1 MATVSHV
8 GAYEI
13 QHQIGSGGMAPV
25 FLATDTRSG
34 RQVALKLLFIDNDQ
48 EGQQI
53 LEMER
58 GGASLQEQFG
68 RSCHYVPAVYEH
80 GVEGPY
86 FFIAMEHLS
95 GRNLSEVI
103 GGGPLPAS
111 RALTIAIQL
120 CEFLEAADTFTG
132 TLDGREVH
140 SFLHGDLKPR
150 NIRVLD
156 NDEIKVFDFGIAKA
170 LSLSRKVT
178 RNDFGSSAYMSPERI
193 ESGNID
199 AQAEFW
205 AVGVLLYEMVSG
217 VQPFRALDTAR
228 LERRIRERR
237 APPPLGEECPIGLQ
251 AIIAK
256 LLAAAVGD
264 RYRSAQEIREELQ
277 RTVDGEQTMAE
288 REGWPVRGHD
298 EPATRRTRRP
308 EPVGAVGPRG
318 EEATRR
324 TVRERPAIVPVADP
338 GVVAAPAAVPGPA
351 ADPAP
356 VTRAASPVT
365 PATAPSV
372 AVPAGPAAAP
382 APSRVPLRPRVKRL
396 VRYALILIVILI
408 VAKEIRI
415 HIAASALAGVVGS
428 QDLTAL
434 NQTWTQ
440 FEALTEG
447 SMQMGGRPLERALL
461 ARTTALTDAVIAK
474 YRDPGVIVWESQWQ
488 QARDA
493 LDHAWRRNR
502 SNSTRQAA
510 LRYCEAQL
518 HRIDGEARTAELR
531 LAAGKGDTRKA
542 EEKTAEAQRELAAA
556 VSAFRL
562 AAELR
567 PNWPD
572 PFFGLMRTFVAQEDI
587 ERAADALAQA
597 QRYGYNADRRDWFY
611 LAEGYTQRAA
621 KLAAVKELD
630 SLTRAAEA
638 YTRAIDLYGKAS
650 GYRNTAQRLRD
661 AQRQKQQLDE
671 EIQALSV
678 SESVTPAARVDPGV
692 AA

>member
-25 FLATDTRSG
+25 FLATDTRTG
-34 RQVALKLLFIDNDQ
+34 RQVALKLLFIDNDH

-58 GGASLQEQFG
+58 GGATLQEQFG
-68 RSCHYVPAVYEH
+68 QSCRYVPAVYEH

-86 FFIAMEHLS
+86 FFIAMEYLA

-103 GGGPLPAS
+103 AAGPVAAD
-111 RALTIAIQL
+111 RALKIGIQL
-120 CEFLEAADTFTG
+120 CEFLEAADSFTG
-132 TLDGREVH
+132 TLDGRTVH

-217 VQPFRALDTAR
+217 LQPFRALDTAR

-237 APPPLGEECPIGLQ
+237 PPAVLSAECPAGLQ
-251 AIIAK
+251 AIIGR
-256 LLAAAVGD
+256 LLAGAVDD
-264 RYRSAQEIREELQ
+264 RYRSAKEIREELQ
-277 RTVDGEQTMAE
+277 RSADGQQTIAE
-288 REGWPVRGHD
+288 GDGWPQRGAD

-308 EPVGAVGPRG
+308 EPEGSEPES

-324 TVRERPAIVPVADP
+324 TVRERPA
-338 GVVAAPAAVPGPA
+338 VAAASAPAGVQAG
-351 ADPAP
+351 
-356 VTRAASPVT
+356 S
-365 PATAPSV
+365 PATV
-372 AVPAGPAAAP
+372 EAP
-382 APSRVPLRPRVKRL
+382 APPLVVKPRRTWRARGRRL
-396 VRYALILIVILI
+396 VKTVLIVIVLSI
-408 VAKEIRI
+408 IAKEIRI
-415 HIAASALAGVVGS
+415 NIAATALAGVVGT
-428 QDLTAL
+428 QDLVAI

-440 FEALTEG
+440 YEALVDG
-447 SMQMGGRPLERALL
+447 SLQMGGRPLERALIT
-461 ARTTALTDAVIAK
+461 RTTALADDVIAK
-474 YRDPGVIVWESQWQ
+474 YLDQNVIVWESQWQ

-493 LDHAWRRNR
+493 LTHAWRRNR
-502 SNSTRQAA
+502 SNRSGQAA
-510 LRYCEAQL
+510 LRYCEGQL

-531 LAAGKGDTRKA
+531 AAADKGDTRKA
-542 EEKTAEAQRELAAA
+542 AEKGPAAQRELAAA
-556 VSAFRL
+556 VTAFRE

-572 PFFGLMRTFVAQEDI
+572 PFLGLMRTFVAQEDI

-597 QRYGYNADRRDWFY
+597 QSYGYAADRRDWFY
-611 LAEGYTQRAA
+611 LAEGYVVRGA
-621 KLAAVKELD
+621 KYAAVKELD
-630 SLTRAAEA
+630 SLTRAADA
-638 YTRAIDLYGKAS
+638 YTRAIELYGKAS
-650 GYRNTAQRLRD
+650 GYRNSAQRLRD
-661 AQRQKQQLDE
+661 AQRQKQLIDDD
-671 EIQALSV
+671 IQILSL
-678 SESVTPAARVDPGV
+678 SEPVPGDPGR

>member
-25 FLATDTRSG
+25 FLATDTRTG
-34 RQVALKLLFIDNDQ
+34 CQVALKLLFIDNDH

-58 GGASLQEQFG
+58 GGATLQEQFG
-68 RSCHYVPAVYEH
+68 RNCRYVPKVFEH

-86 FFIAMEHLS
+86 FFIAMEYLA

-103 GGGPLPAS
+103 AAGPLPAD
-111 RALTIAIQL
+111 RALKIGIQL
-120 CEFLEAADTFTG
+120 CEFLEAADSFTG
-132 TLDGREVH
+132 TLDGRTVH

-205 AVGVLLYEMVSG
+205 AVGVLLYEMVGG

-237 APPPLGEECPIGLQ
+237 PPQALGAECPAGLQ
-251 AIIAK
+251 AIIAR
-256 LLAAAVGD
+256 LLAGAVED
-264 RYRSAQEIREELQ
+264 RYRSAKEIREDLQ
-277 RTVDGEQTMAE
+277 RSVDGQQTIAE
-288 REGWPVRGHD
+288 RDGWPMRSHD

-308 EPVGAVGPRG
+308 EAERSVESPQPEGDEP
-318 EEATRR
+318 TRR
-324 TVRERPAIVPVADP
+324 TARERPPHGAASAPA
-338 GVVAAPAAVPGPA
+338 VVQAASQATVDAAPP
-351 ADPAP
+351 P
-356 VTRAASPVT
+356 VVVKPRRTWRA
-365 PATAPSV
+365 
-372 AVPAGPAAAP
+372 
-382 APSRVPLRPRVKRL
+382 RVRRV
-396 VRYALILIVILI
+396 VRMALILIVLSII
-408 VAKEIRI
+408 VKEISI
-415 HIAASALAGVVGS
+415 NIAATALAGVVGS
-428 QDLTAL
+428 QDLAAI

-440 FEALTEG
+440 YEALVDG
-447 SMQMGGRPLERALL
+447 SLKMGGRPLERALI
-461 ARTTALTDAVIAK
+461 ARTTALTDDVIAR
-474 YRDPGVIVWESQWQ
+474 YRDQNVIVWESQWQ
-488 QARDA
+488 QAREA

-502 SNSTRQAA
+502 SNRFRQAA
-510 LRYCEAQL
+510 LRYCEGQL
-518 HRIDGEARTAELR
+518 RRIDGEARTAELR
-531 LAAGKGDTRKA
+531 AAADKGDARRVA
-542 EEKTAEAQRELAAA
+542 EKGPAAERELAAA
-556 VSAFRL
+556 VTAFRE

-572 PFFGLMRTFVAQEDI
+572 PFLGLMRTFVAQEDI

-597 QRYGYNADRRDWFY
+597 QRFGYTADRRDWFF
-611 LAEGYTQRAA
+611 LAEGYAA
-621 KLAAVKELD
+621 RGAKYAAVKELD
-630 SLTRAAEA
+630 SLTRAADA
-638 YTRAIDLYGKAS
+638 YTRAIELYGRAS
-650 GYRNTAQRLRD
+650 GYRNSPQRLRD
-661 AQRQKQQLDE
+661 AERQKQSIDAA
-671 EIQALSV
+671 IQALSLTEPV
-678 SESVTPAARVDPGV
+678 PEEPGRAA
-692 AA
+692 

>member
-8 GAYEI
+8 GAFEI

-25 FLATDTRSG
+25 FLATDTRTG
-34 RQVALKLLFIDNDQ
+34 REVALKLLFIDNDH

-58 GGASLQEQFG
+58 GGATLQEQFG
-68 RSCHYVPAVYEH
+68 RSCRYVPAVYEH

-86 FFIAMEHLS
+86 FFIAMEYLA

-103 GGGPLPAS
+103 AA
-111 RALTIAIQL
+111 RALTADRVLRIGIQL
-120 CEFLEAADTFTG
+120 CEFLEAAESFTG
-132 TLDGREVH
+132 TLDGRTVH

-237 APPPLGEECPIGLQ
+237 PPEALSQDCPTGLQ
-251 AIIAK
+251 AIIAR
-256 LLAAAVGD
+256 LLAGVVDD
-264 RYRSAQEIREELQ
+264 RYRSAKQIREEL
-277 RTVDGEQTMAE
+277 RRCADGQQTIAE
-288 REGWPVRGHD
+288 REGWPLRSHD

-308 EPVGAVGPRG
+308 ET
-318 EEATRR
+318 ENDEATRR
-324 TVRERPAIVPVADP
+324 TIRERGPVA
-338 GVVAAPAAVPGPA
+338 AASAPAAVQ
-351 ADPAP
+351 
-356 VTRAASPVT
+356 AASPATVES
-365 PATAPSV
+365 PALQG
-372 AVPAGPAAAP
+372 AGATDA
-382 APSRVPLRPRVKRL
+382 RQGLRALPGKIWRLRGRRL
-396 VRYALILIVILI
+396 VKMVLILMVLTI

-415 HIAASALAGVVGS
+415 NIAANALAGVVGS
-428 QDLTAL
+428 QDLAAI

-440 FEALTEG
+440 YEALVDG
-447 SMQMGGRPLERALL
+447 SLQMGGRPLERALL
-461 ARTTALTDAVIAK
+461 ARTTALADDVIAK
-474 YRDPGVIVWESQWQ
+474 YRDQNVIVWESQWE

-493 LDHAWRRNR
+493 LSHAWRRNR
-502 SNSTRQAA
+502 SNRSRQAA
-510 LRYCEAQL
+510 LRYCEGQL
-518 HRIDGEARTAELR
+518 YRIDGEARTAELR
-531 LAAGKGDTRKA
+531 AAADKGDSRKA
-542 EEKTAEAQRELAAA
+542 AEKGPAAQRELAAA
-556 VSAFRL
+556 VTAFRE

-572 PFFGLMRTFVAQEDI
+572 PFLGLMRTFVAQDDI
-587 ERAADALAQA
+587 ERAADALGQA
-597 QRYGYNADRRDWFY
+597 QKFGYAADRRDWFY
-611 LAEGYTQRAA
+611 LAEGYVVRGA
-621 KLAAVKELD
+621 KYAAVKELD
-630 SLTRAAEA
+630 SLTRAADA
-638 YTRAIDLYGKAS
+638 YTRAIELYGKAA
-650 GYRNTAQRLRD
+650 GYRNSAQRLRD
-661 AQRQKQQLDE
+661 AQRQKQLIDAD
-671 EIQALSV
+671 IQVLSL
-678 SESVTPAARVDPGV
+678 SEPVPEDSGRAA
-692 AA
+692 

>member
-25 FLATDTRSG
+25 FLATDTRTG

-217 VQPFRALDTAR
+217 VQPFRELDTAR

-237 APPPLGEECPIGLQ
+237 APPPLGAECPIGLQ

-277 RTVDGEQTMAE
+277 RTVDGQQTLAE
-288 REGWPVRGHD
+288 REGWPLRGHD

-308 EPVGAVGPRG
+308 DPVGPVGPLG

-324 TVRERPAIVPVADP
+324 TVRERPAIAPAAAP
-338 GVVAAPAAVPGPA
+338 SVVAAPV

-356 VTRAASPVT
+356 VALAPETVT
-365 PATAPSV
+365 PAAPPV
-372 AVPAGPAAAP
+372 AVAANPVAAP
-382 APSRVPLRPRVKRL
+382 AQSRSPSRPPVKRL
-396 VRYALILIVILI
+396 VRYALILIVII
-408 VAKEIRI
+408 IIAKEIRI
-415 HIAASALAGVVGS
+415 NIASSALAGVVGT

-440 FEALTEG
+440 FEALTDG

-488 QARDA
+488 QAREA
-493 LDHAWRRNR
+493 LEHAWGRNR

-531 LAAGKGDTRKA
+531 LAAAKGDTRKV
-542 EEKTAEAQRELAAA
+542 EEKAPEAQRELAAA

-572 PFFGLMRTFVAQEDI
+572 PFLGLMRTFVAQEDI

-597 QRYGYNADRRDWFY
+597 QRYGYTADRRDWFY
-611 LAEGYTQRAA
+611 LAEGYTQRAS
-621 KLAAVKELD
+621 KLAAVKELE

-661 AQRQKQQLDE
+661 AERQKQQIDE
-671 EIQALSV
+671 EIQALSA
-678 SESVTPAARVDPGV
+678 SEPVTPAARVDPGV

>member
-34 RQVALKLLFIDNDQ
+34 REVALKLLFIDNDH

-58 GGASLQEQFG
+58 GGATLQEQFG
-68 RSCHYVPAVYEH
+68 QSCRYVPAVYEH

-86 FFIAMEHLS
+86 FFIAMEYLA

-103 GGGPLPAS
+103 GAGALTAD
-111 RALTIAIQL
+111 RALKIGIQL
-120 CEFLEAADTFTG
+120 CEFLEAADSFTG
-132 TLDGREVH
+132 TLDGRTVH

-228 LERRIRERR
+228 LERRIRDRR
-237 APPPLGEECPIGLQ
+237 PPAALSQDCPAGLQ
-251 AIIAK
+251 AIIAR
-256 LLAAAVGD
+256 LLAGAVDD
-264 RYRSAQEIREELQ
+264 RYRSAKEIREELQ
-277 RTVDGEQTMAE
+277 RCADGQQTIAE
-288 REGWPVRGHD
+288 REGWPLCSHD
-298 EPATRRTRRP
+298 EPATRRTRRSEP
-308 EPVGAVGPRG
+308 ESHKPDS

-324 TVRERPAIVPVADP
+324 TLREPSPIAAVQEPAVVRAASPAAVEVPAP
-338 GVVAAPAAVPGPA
+338 PAAVP
-351 ADPAP
+351 
-356 VTRAASPVT
+356 
-365 PATAPSV
+365 
-372 AVPAGPAAAP
+372 
-382 APSRVPLRPRVKRL
+382 KRL
-396 VRYALILIVILI
+396 SWLPRGRRLVKMVLILMVLTII
-408 VAKEIRI
+408 AKEIRI
-415 HIAASALAGVVGS
+415 NIAANALAGVVGS
-428 QDLTAL
+428 QDLAAI

-440 FEALTEG
+440 YEALVDG
-447 SMQMGGRPLERALL
+447 SLQMGGRPLERALL
-461 ARTTALTDAVIAK
+461 TRTTALADDVIAK
-474 YRDPGVIVWESQWQ
+474 YRDQNVIVWESQWE
-488 QARDA
+488 QAREA
-493 LDHAWRRNR
+493 LNHAWGRNR
-502 SNSTRQAA
+502 SNRPRQAA
-510 LRYCEAQL
+510 LRYCEGQL

-531 LAAGKGDTRKA
+531 AAADKGDSRKA
-542 EEKTAEAQRELAAA
+542 AEKGSAAERELAAA
-556 VSAFRL
+556 VTAFRE

-572 PFFGLMRTFVAQEDI
+572 PFLGLMRTFVAQEDI
-587 ERAADALAQA
+587 ERAADALTQA
-597 QRYGYNADRRDWFY
+597 QKFGYAADRRDWFH
-611 LAEGYTQRAA
+611 LAEGYVVRGA
-621 KLAAVKELD
+621 KYAAVKELD
-630 SLTRAAEA
+630 SLTRAADA
-638 YTRAIDLYGKAS
+638 YTRAIELYGKAA
-650 GYRNTAQRLRD
+650 GYRNSAQRLRD
-661 AQRQKQQLDE
+661 AQRQKQLIDAD
-671 EIQALSV
+671 IQALSL
-678 SESVTPAARVDPGV
+678 SEPVPEDSGGAA
-692 AA
+692 

>member
-34 RQVALKLLFIDNDQ
+34 QQVALKLLFIDNDN

-53 LEMER
+53 LAMER

-68 RSCHYVPAVYEH
+68 RSCHYVPAVFEH

-86 FFIAMEHLS
+86 FFIAMEHLG

-103 GGGPLPAS
+103 GAGPLPAD
-111 RALTIAIQL
+111 RALKIAIQL

-217 VQPFRALDTAR
+217 AQPFRELDTAR

-237 APPPLGEECPIGLQ
+237 PPAALAAGCPIGLQ

-256 LLAAAVGD
+256 LLAGAVGD
-264 RYRSAQEIREELQ
+264 RYRSARDIREELQ
-277 RTVDGEQTMAE
+277 RTVDGQQTVAE
-288 REGWPVRGHD
+288 REGWPLRGHD

-308 EPVGAVGPRG
+308 EPVES

-324 TVRERPAIVPVADP
+324 TVRERPAIVPAAAT
-338 GVVAAPAAVPGPA
+338 GAVAAPAAP
-351 ADPAP
+351 PAP
-356 VTRAASPVT
+356 IALAAHSVAPVSAL
-365 PATAPSV
+365 PATAASSP
-372 AVPAGPAAAP
+372 PAAVSATP
-382 APSRVPLRPRVKRL
+382 RVPRRTRVRRL
-396 VRYALILIVILI
+396 VRYGLILIVLI
-408 VAKEIRI
+408 IIGKEIRI
-415 HIAASALAGVVGS
+415 NIAASALAGMVAT

-461 ARTTALTDAVIAK
+461 TRTTALADGVMAK
-474 YRDPGVIVWESQWQ
+474 YKDPNVIVWESQWQ
-488 QARDA
+488 QVREA

-502 SNSTRQAA
+502 SNGARKAA
-510 LRYCEAQL
+510 LRYSEAQL

-531 LAAGKGDTRKA
+531 LAAAKGDARKV
-542 EEKTAEAQRELAAA
+542 EEKAPAAQRELAAA
-556 VSAFRL
+556 VTGFRE

-572 PFFGLMRTFVAQEDI
+572 PFLGLMRTFVAQEEI
-587 ERAADALAQA
+587 ERAADALEQA
-597 QRYGYNADRRDWFY
+597 QKYGYTADRRDWFY
-611 LAEGYTQRAA
+611 LAEGYAARAA
-621 KLAAVKELD
+621 KLSAVKELD
-630 SLTRAAEA
+630 SLTRAADA
-638 YTRAIDLYGKAS
+638 YSRAIDLYGKAS
-650 GYRNTAQRLRD
+650 GFRNTGQRLRD
-661 AQRQKQQLDE
+661 AQRQKQQVDD
-671 EIQALSV
+671 EIQGLSASEAAPSKAL
-678 SESVTPAARVDPGV
+678 VDPGV

>member
-34 RQVALKLLFIDNDQ
+34 REVALKLLFIDNDH

-58 GGASLQEQFG
+58 GGATLQEQFG
-68 RSCHYVPAVYEH
+68 QSCRYVPAVYEH

-86 FFIAMEHLS
+86 FFIAMEYLA

-103 GGGPLPAS
+103 GAGALTAD
-111 RALTIAIQL
+111 RALKIGIQL
-120 CEFLEAADTFTG
+120 CEFLEAADSFTG
-132 TLDGREVH
+132 TLDGRTVH

-228 LERRIRERR
+228 LERRIRDRR
-237 APPPLGEECPIGLQ
+237 PPAGLSQDCPAGLQ
-251 AIIAK
+251 AIIAR
-256 LLAAAVGD
+256 LLAGAVDD
-264 RYRSAQEIREELQ
+264 RYHSAKEIREELQ
-277 RTVDGEQTMAE
+277 RCADGQQTIAE
-288 REGWPVRGHD
+288 REGWPLGSHD
-298 EPATRRTRRP
+298 EPATRRTRRSEP
-308 EPVGAVGPRG
+308 ESHEPDS

-324 TVRERPAIVPVADP
+324 TLREHSPAPAVVP
-338 GVVAAPAAVPGPA
+338 AASPAAV
-351 ADPAP
+351 DVPAP
-356 VTRAASPVT
+356 P
-365 PATAPSV
+365 V
-372 AVPAGPAAAP
+372 AVSP
-382 APSRVPLRPRVKRL
+382 RPTWLPRGRRL
-396 VRYALILIVILI
+396 VKMVLILMVLTII
-408 VAKEIRI
+408 AKEIRI
-415 HIAASALAGVVGS
+415 NIAANALAGVVGS
-428 QDLTAL
+428 QDLAAI
-434 NQTWTQ
+434 NRTWTQ
-440 FEALTEG
+440 YEALVDG
-447 SMQMGGRPLERALL
+447 SLQMGGRPLERALL
-461 ARTTALTDAVIAK
+461 ARTMALADDVVAK
-474 YRDPGVIVWESQWQ
+474 YRDQNVIVWESQWE

-493 LDHAWRRNR
+493 LNHAWNRNR
-502 SNSTRQAA
+502 SNRSRQAA
-510 LRYCEAQL
+510 LRYCEGQL
-518 HRIDGEARTAELR
+518 RRIDGEARTAELR
-531 LAAGKGDTRKA
+531 AAADKGDS
-542 EEKTAEAQRELAAA
+542 KTAAEKGPAAERDLAAA
-556 VSAFRL
+556 VTAFRE

-572 PFFGLMRTFVAQEDI
+572 PFLGLMRTFVAQEDI

-597 QRYGYNADRRDWFY
+597 QAFGYAADRRDWFY
-611 LAEGYTQRAA
+611 LAEGYVVRGA
-621 KLAAVKELD
+621 KYAAVKELD
-630 SLTRAAEA
+630 SLTRAADA
-638 YTRAIDLYGKAS
+638 YTRAIELYGRAS
-650 GYRNTAQRLRD
+650 GYRNSVQRLRD
-661 AQRQKQQLDE
+661 AQRQKQLIDTD
-671 EIQALSV
+671 IQALSL
-678 SESVTPAARVDPGV
+678 SEFVPEDSGRAA
-692 AA
+692 

>member
-25 FLATDTRSG
+25 FLATDTRTG

-86 FFIAMEHLS
+86 FFIAMEYLS

-111 RALTIAIQL
+111 RAETIAIQL

-193 ESGNID
+193 ESGNMD

-237 APPPLGEECPIGLQ
+237 PPPPLGDGCPIGLQ

-264 RYRSAQEIREELQ
+264 RYRSAREIREELQ
-277 RTVDGEQTMAE
+277 RAVGGQQTMAE
-288 REGWPVRGHD
+288 REGWPLRGHD
-298 EPATRRTRRP
+298 EPATRRTHRP
-308 EPVGAVGPRG
+308 EPVG

-324 TVRERPAIVPVADP
+324 TVRERPATAP
-338 GVVAAPAAVPGPA
+338 VAAPAVVTAPVAAATAPA
-351 ADPAP
+351 AAANPAPIAP
-356 VTRAASPVT
+356 VTAALAPAPESPV
-365 PATAPSV
+365 AA
-372 AVPAGPAAAP
+372 PAGTAAAP
-382 APSRVPLRPRVKRL
+382 VQSRAPLKPRVKRL
-396 VRYALILIVILI
+396 VRYALILIVIVI

-415 HIAASALAGVVGS
+415 NIAASALAGVVGT
-428 QDLTAL
+428 QDIAAL

-440 FEALTEG
+440 FEGLTEG

-461 ARTTALTDAVIAK
+461 ARTAALTDAVLAK

-488 QARDA
+488 QAREA
-493 LDHAWRRNR
+493 LEHAWRRNR
-502 SNSTRQAA
+502 SSNSRQAA

-531 LAAGKGDTRKA
+531 VAAGKGDTRKA
-542 EEKTAEAQRELAAA
+542 EEKAPEAQRELAAA

-572 PFFGLMRTFVAQEDI
+572 PFLGLMRTFVAQEDI

-597 QRYGYNADRRDWFY
+597 QRYGYSADRRDWFY

-661 AQRQKQQLDE
+661 VQRQKQQIDD

-678 SESVTPAARVDPGV
+678 TEPVTPIARVEPGV

>member
-25 FLATDTRSG
+25 FLATDTRTG

-80 GVEGPY
+80 GLEGPY

-103 GGGPLPAS
+103 GGGPLPSS

-150 NIRVLD
+150 NIRILD

-217 VQPFRALDTAR
+217 VQPFRELDTAR

-237 APPPLGEECPIGLQ
+237 APPPLGADCPIGLN
-251 AIIAK
+251 AIITK

-277 RTVDGEQTMAE
+277 RAVDGQQTMAE
-288 REGWPVRGHD
+288 REGWPLGGHD

-308 EPVGAVGPRG
+308 EPVG

-324 TVRERPAIVPVADP
+324 TVRDRPAIAPVAVP
-338 GVVAAPAAVPGPA
+338 GVVAAPAADPGPA
-351 ADPAP
+351 PDPAP
-356 VTRAASPVT
+356 VTL
-365 PATAPSV
+365 APSTV
-372 AVPAGPAAAP
+372 APAATPPLAAPAGPTAVP
-382 APSRVPLRPRVKRL
+382 APSRMTQRPSVRRL
-396 VRYALILIVILI
+396 VRYALILIVIVI
-408 VAKEIRI
+408 IAKEIRI
-415 HIAASALAGVVGS
+415 SIAASALAGVVGS
-428 QDLTAL
+428 QDITAL

-440 FEALTEG
+440 FEALTDG

-488 QARDA
+488 QAREA

-510 LRYCEAQL
+510 LRYSEAQL

-531 LAAGKGDTRKA
+531 LAAGKGDTRKV
-542 EEKTAEAQRELAAA
+542 EEKASEAQRELAAA

-572 PFFGLMRTFVAQEDI
+572 PFLGLMRTFVAQEDI

-597 QRYGYNADRRDWFY
+597 QRYGYSAERRDWFY
-611 LAEGYTQRAA
+611 LAEGYTQRAS

-661 AQRQKQQLDE
+661 AQRQKQLIDE
-671 EIQALSV
+671 EIQALSLT
-678 SESVTPAARVDPGV
+678 EPVTPAARVDPGV

>member
-1 MATVSHV
+1 MATLSHV

-25 FLATDTRSG
+25 FLATDTRTG
-34 RQVALKLLFIDNDQ
+34 RQVALKLLFIDNDH

-58 GGASLQEQFG
+58 GGATLQEQFG
-68 RSCHYVPAVYEH
+68 RNCRYVPAVYEH

-86 FFIAMEHLS
+86 FFIAMEYLA

-103 GGGPLPAS
+103 AAGALTAD
-111 RALTIAIQL
+111 RALKIGIQL
-120 CEFLEAADTFTG
+120 CEFLEAADSFTG
-132 TLDGREVH
+132 TLDGRTVH

-156 NDEIKVFDFGIAKA
+156 DEEIKVFDFGIAKA

-237 APPPLGEECPIGLQ
+237 PPEVLSQDCPAGLQ
-251 AIIAK
+251 AVIAR
-256 LLAAAVGD
+256 LLAGAVDD
-264 RYRSAQEIREELQ
+264 RYRSAKEIREELERCAGGQ
-277 RTVDGEQTMAE
+277 QTLAE
-288 REGWPVRGHD
+288 RDGWPQRGSD

-308 EPVGAVGPRG
+308 EPDSPRPDG

-324 TVRERPAIVPVADP
+324 TLRERSPIASVQAPAVAQ
-338 GVVAAPAAVPGPA
+338 AASPAAVE
-351 ADPAP
+351 
-356 VTRAASPVT
+356 
-365 PATAPSV
+365 
-372 AVPAGPAAAP
+372 AP
-382 APSRVPLRPRVKRL
+382 APPVAVAPRRTWRSRGRRL
-396 VRYALILIVILI
+396 VKMVLILIVLSII
-408 VAKEIRI
+408 AKEIRI
-415 HIAASALAGVVGS
+415 NIAANALAGVVGS
-428 QDLTAL
+428 QDLPAI

-440 FEALTEG
+440 YEALVDG
-447 SMQMGGRPLERALL
+447 SLQMGGRPLERALL
-461 ARTTALTDAVIAK
+461 ARTTSLADDVIAK
-474 YRDPGVIVWESQWQ
+474 YRDQNVIVWESQWE

-493 LDHAWRRNR
+493 LNHAWRRNR
-502 SNSTRQAA
+502 SNRSRQAA
-510 LRYCEAQL
+510 LRYCEGQL

-531 LAAGKGDTRKA
+531 AAADKGDSRKA
-542 EEKTAEAQRELAAA
+542 AEKGPAAQRELAAA
-556 VSAFRL
+556 VTAFRE

-572 PFFGLMRTFVAQEDI
+572 PFLGLMRTFVAQEDI

-597 QRYGYNADRRDWFY
+597 QKYGYAADRRDWFY
-611 LAEGYTQRAA
+611 LAEGYVVRGA
-621 KLAAVKELD
+621 KYAAVKELD
-630 SLTRAAEA
+630 SLTRAADS
-638 YTRAIDLYGKAS
+638 YTRAIELYGKAS
-650 GYRNTAQRLRD
+650 GYRNSAQRLRD
-661 AQRQKQQLDE
+661 AQRQKQLIDAD
-671 EIQALSV
+671 IQALSL
-678 SESVTPAARVDPGV
+678 SEPVAEDSGRAA
-692 AA
+692 